1 MMTPS
6 ATPAE
11 PPALRAL
18 RAYPLLLSLVETS
31 MLRQSARIMTR
42 EQHFW
47 GQQTAL
53 AELEHVLQTLEGGLV
68 ALEGPPGSGVTALLS
83 HLAATRQV
91 AFWFSEDDAR
101 QGATALAAQL
111 VALHQRSVP
120 LIPPA
125 IQNAPT
131 TLERFLAEIASQS
144 PANTPLI
151 VVIDPPA
158 CPLQPHTPIP
168 VLLPGTI
175 PPNVLIVYGCTPES
189 TLPFMPAARVVLP
202 QQSETLQQ
210 EQAHLLHTLGC
221 PAEWITP
228 IIAAAQGNM
237 LYVRLACGLLQAGIP
252 GPQDMHPGLDTLY
265 AAWWSS
271 LDTQGQ
277 RLALL
282 LAAAGEALPQQL
294 CTAFAGT
301 ATPAM
306 LAAWQ
311 QIGLV
316 TIADHTVQF
325 AHWSVRDYLARSQGA
340 ALEQAH
346 SDIAALALTALDM
359 PNPISTQPA
368 PALSAA
374 RTPDATAYLLRQ
386 FSRHAALGTGEAQKA
401 ALPLVSQRDW
411 VRMQERQAGH
421 MADAAHDMAWELH
434 VAAALGPL
442 VRLVRSTALAS
453 TLVSLS
459 RTLSPDAAVEALH
472 AAAQQSGREG
482 GLRQVRAMVDQ
493 LPDVQAKALILRR
506 LGEACYGLHM
516 RTMAMRLLSQALDIE
531 EQKQPA
537 AWREQRE
544 QLHNVLV
551 QAALDLGD
559 SAGALKIGVRIQH
572 AERRGMAET
581 RVVRW
586 LLAQNDL
593 QQAQTIAEH
602 IEHDSLRE
610 WAQAEVVVA
619 LARAGNIAAAEALLA
634 ELQSETASS
643 WASIELACDEAAQNE
658 DAARQRIDRLGN
670 PNQRDRGLARLARAL
685 ALADKDGDA
694 LDAAAQI
701 GDTAVRVSALLDLRL
716 TLEGLV
722 AMLALDQATSI
733 IGKLPNEVRVPLVS
747 MLAAA
752 YASLGHPDEALKVA
766 GQLASGEEHDRAL
779 SRVAVALAQHGS
791 YEQAL
796 SIARGLADDDERDWA
811 LDELARVFA
820 AAGYW
825 QEAQQLADEISAE
838 HQQARTLADLA
849 IARARA
855 GEPMIALQMANH
867 ITSMQSE
874 FARAATLIAP
884 LLVQIDRADIAL
896 ALVQDQQYLAH
907 LCVPAHTLLPP
918 QVSRYLGTV
927 VAALAEHGSLAQA
940 RDLIQHIQRPLDRA
954 RARIALA
961 QAAADAHH
969 DVAVA
974 ELGLALRAALLG
986 RDEALRLLEQAV
998 PLLAALGGA
1007 ALMQEAA
1014 AAIDEVDNL

>member
-1 MMTPS
+1 
-6 ATPAE
+6 
-11 PPALRAL
+11 
-18 RAYPLLLSLVETS
+18 
-31 MLRQSARIMTR
+31 
-42 EQHFW
+42 
-47 GQQTAL
+47 L
-53 AELEHVLQTLEGGLV
+53 AELHHLLQTLEGGLV
-68 ALEGPPGSGVTALLS
+68 ALEGPPGSGVTTVLS
-83 HLAATRQV
+83 HLAATHPV

-111 VALHQRSVP
+111 VALHQRSLP

-131 TLERFLAEIASQS
+131 TLERFLEETAAQSQ
-144 PANTPLI
+144 TDGPLI
-151 VVIDPPA
+151 LVIDPPA
-158 CPLQPHTPIP
+158 CALQPHTPIP
-168 VLLPGTI
+168 VLLPAAI
-175 PPNVLIVYGCTPES
+175 PPNVLIVYGCMPES
-189 TLPFMPAARVVLP
+189 TLPFAPAARVVLP
-202 QQSETLQQ
+202 QHGEALQQ
-210 EQAHLLHTLGC
+210 EQAHMLHSLGC
-221 PAEWITP
+221 PAEWIAP
-228 IIAAAQGNM
+228 ITTAAQGNM
-237 LYVRLACGLLQAGIP
+237 LYVRLACRLLQAGVP
-252 GPQDMHPGLDTLY
+252 GSQDIQPGLDSLY
-265 AAWWSS
+265 AVWWGS
-271 LDTQGQ
+271 LDPQEQ

-294 CTAFAGT
+294 CAALAGET
-301 ATPAM
+301 TPAT

-311 QIGLV
+311 QMGLI
-316 TIADHTVQF
+316 TLADDTAQF

-346 SDIAALALTALDM
+346 GDIAALALAALDM
-359 PNPISTQPA
+359 PNPISTQAVPVQ
-368 PALSAA
+368 SAA
-374 RTPDATAYLLRQ
+374 STPEVVTYLLRQ

-401 ALPLVSQRDW
+401 ALPLVSQRAW
-411 VRMQERQAGH
+411 VRMQERQTGH
-421 MADAAHDMAWELH
+421 SADAAHDMAWELH

-442 VRLVRSTALAS
+442 ARLVRSTALAS

-472 AAAQQSGREG
+472 VATRQSGREG
-482 GLRQVRAMVDQ
+482 GLRQVQAMVDQ

-544 QLHNVLV
+544 QLHITLA

-559 SAGALKIGVRIQH
+559 DRGALKIGARIRH
-572 AERRGMAET
+572 AERRGMVET
-581 RVVRW
+581 RIVRW
-586 LLAQNDL
+586 LLAQNNL
-593 QQAQTIAEH
+593 QRAQVIAERIDH
-602 IEHDSLRE
+602 ESLRE

-619 LARAGNIAAAEALLA
+619 LARAGNIASAEDLLA

-658 DAARQRIDRLGN
+658 DAARKRIDKLDN

-747 MLAAA
+747 MLAAS

-796 SIARGLADDDERDWA
+796 SIVRGLADDDERDWA
-811 LDELARVFA
+811 LDELARVLA
-820 AAGYW
+820 DAGRW
-825 QEAQQLADEISAE
+825 QEAHQLADEISAE

-855 GEPMIALQMANH
+855 GNPLEALRMANH
-867 ITSMQSE
+867 ITSIQSE

-884 LLVQIDRADIAL
+884 LLVQVGRTDIAL

-907 LCVPAHTLLPP
+907 VCVPAHTLLPR

-927 VAALAEHGSLAQA
+927 VAALAEGGSLAQA
-940 RDLIQHIQRPLDRA
+940 RDLIQHIQRPLERA
-954 RARIALA
+954 RARIVLA
-961 QAAADAHH
+961 QAAAEAHH

-974 ELGLALRAALLG
+974 ELGLGLRAALLG
-986 RDEALRLLEQAV
+986 RNEAFRLLEQAV
-998 PLLAALGGA
+998 PLLAALGGTS
-1007 ALMQEAA
+1007 LLQDAA
-1014 AAIDEVDNL
+1014 AAVDEVDNL